1 MSTVK
6 VTVTLGSDELAQVRA
21 LVREGQVANV
31 SAFVQH
37 AVRRSLDDV
46 AGWAG
51 VLAAAL
57 EGTGGPLTPAEI
69 EWADEVL
76 AGAHLPDPGG
86 SGSVPH
92 PGSSSA
98 PSTVESG
105 SSPESGRGVA

>member
-6 VTVTLGSDELAQVRA
+6 VTVTLGTEELARIRK
-21 LVREGQVANV
+21 LVEDGQVANV

-57 EGTGGPLTPAEI
+57 EGTGGPLTPE
-69 EWADEVL
+69 EVQWADDAL
-76 AGAHLPDPGG
+76 AGGGDRFDPERHGQG
-86 SGSVPH
+86 
-92 PGSSSA
+92 A
-98 PSTVESG
+98 
-105 SSPESGRGVA
+105 A